1 MIKKRKQQF
10 VIVLI
15 LACVSELVFGTE
27 PNQPEAELKL
37 KFEIRS
43 EEQPWLISK
52 GSGRGPIRPSHVAVL
67 FIGPFR
73 NFPDFE
79 GPAAIRSI
87 RSILSTSA
95 GKSLSQ
101 QQADLVS
108 TGPGCFARLGGFGE
122 AVPNFYHFRL
132 YAVREEDARKLA
144 EAFIEVLTDDANEK
158 ARPNREAILELEDKI
173 SQTIAKIPEA
183 EAEAQTA
190 LSKLKELK
198 KTIHYASSDE
208 AKSTISELNKMLVM
222 NDVEIA
228 GIEAKIREIE
238 KYKSYKIVTEK
249 THLAVLEQMLSEQNI
264 ELAAA
269 LAKKKAAVAARD
281 EAEVFCRLEEATKMP
296 DYLTQQLRQYET
308 NLRQTENMLDS
319 NPDMIPPIIF
329 QNKVTVYPVRAE

>member
-15 LACVSELVFGTE
+15 LACISELVLGTE

-52 GSGRGPIRPSHVAVL
+52 GSGRGPIRPSHVVVL
-67 FIGPFR
+67 FIRPSR
-73 NFPDFE
+73 KFPDFE
-79 GPAAIRSI
+79 GPAAISSI

-108 TGPGCFARLGGFGE
+108 TGPGCFARLGGCGE

-132 YAVREEDARKLA
+132 YAVSEEDARKLA
-144 EAFIEVLTDDANEK
+144 EAFIEVLTGQVQEIV
-158 ARPNREAILELEDKI
+158 RRNREYMLEFKDKI
-173 SQTIAKIPEA
+173 SKTQAKIPKA
-183 EAEAQTA
+183 EVEAQDA
-190 LSKLKELK
+190 LSKLTELK
-198 KTIHYASSDE
+198 KTVHYLSSDE
-208 AKSTISELNKMLVM
+208 AKKTISELNKILVT

-228 GIEAKIREIE
+228 GIEGKIQEIK
-238 KYKSYKIVTEK
+238 KYMVKDSEK
-249 THLAVLEQMLSEQNI
+249 THFAALEQMLSEQNI

-269 LAKKKAAVAARD
+269 LAKKRAAVAARD
-281 EAEVFCRLEEATKMP
+281 EAETFCHLEEATRMP
-296 DYLTQQLRQYET
+296 DYLRQELIQYQK
-308 NLRQTENMLDS
+308 NLHQTENMLDS
-319 NPDMIPPIIF
+319 NPDMIPPMIF
-329 QNKVTVYPVRAE
+329 QNKVTIYPVRVEE